1 MRPISIVFVLLVPV
15 SLWAQQPASSELE
28 KPFQI
33 CTPLTAPHCATLPC
47 LKEGQKSQLP
57 KKNSFV
63 GEEVVIVDLVVSREG
78 ETREL
83 ELIQSAEKE
92 ANQIAMAAVRA
103 WKFDPDTYQGH
114 PVPTEVRIRIAFHPT
129 GDPTILM
136 GSTSVSS
143 VGKEEFD
150 KLFAAASQALAR
162 RDYHAAVA
170 RANELIILVPLAT
183 RIRIVLGMS
192 LLELDQYAEAEAA
205 LKDEIKLEPS
215 SVDAYDRLGTIYWR
229 EHKYDEAITQFKK
242 QIEVTPDSFN
252 AHADLGVLLC
262 GRKKCKAAMPELDK
276 ALAISANQARVVLA
290 HGECNVDLG
299 NLETAVREMQQAAS
313 QSGSADSWNLAAY
326 RLADHNVE
334 LERAEKWS
342 ETAITIGSAQLQSL
356 SLDHLTPTQMRLA
369 HRIASYWDTRGWVY
383 FRKADFEKARDYT
396 EPAWRL
402 HPSPTM
408 GNHLGQIYEKL
419 ARPEDAAR
427 AYAMAIASAELP
439 TKSSTSPEDLA
450 EAMDRLGKLAGTGA
464 SIPELIQRGKADMED
479 ARAIVIENSQQAVGT
494 ADFLMKVG
502 AGGVSETRQVSG
514 DAKLAIFSGA
524 LQKAKLPVQIPEA
537 AALEIPRRGTLRCRS
552 GESQCH
558 FLLLRSEEALDLA
571 MKEALAENPKSA
583 E

>member
-28 KPFQI
+28 KPLQI
-33 CTPLTAPHCATLPC
+33 CTPLTAPHCATLPR
-47 LKEGQKSQLP
+47 LKDGQKSQLP

-63 GEEVVIVDLVVSREG
+63 EEEVVVVDLVVGREG

-103 WKFDPDTYQGH
+103 WKFDPGTYQGH

-229 EHKYDEAITQFKK
+229 EHKYDEAIAQFKK

-299 NLETAVREMQQAAS
+299 NLETPVREMEQAAS

-356 SLDHLTPTQMRLA
+356 SLEHLTPTQMRLA

-439 TKSSTSPEDLA
+439 SKSSTSPEDLA
-450 EAMDRLGKLAGTGA
+450 EAMDRLGKLSGEGESVPQLIERAKRELESEA
-464 SIPELIQRGKADMED
+464 SA
-479 ARAIVIENSQQAVGT
+479 VIDNTPHANGS
-494 ADFLMKVG
+494 ADFLLRVG
-502 AGGVSETRQVSG
+502 SAGVSEIRQVSA
-514 DAKLAIFSGA
+514 DATFATFVSG
-524 LQKAKLPVQIPEA
+524 LQKSRLPFQIPGSA
-537 AALEIPRRGTLRCRS
+537 DIEIPRRATLTCTSDKTQCTLRVW
-552 GESQCH
+552 
-558 FLLLRSEEALDLA
+558 RSEEALDLA
-571 MKEALAENPKSA
+571 TKEANSER
-583 E
+583 